1 MEAQLKKARAQLHR
15 STRRCSHESERSERN
30 RSNLD
35 EHTGALA
42 NPKPTLHIVLK
53 CIRQCLQ
60 VFFSLLSAALY
71 LAFLPVFSLF
81 FACSALFGGALW
93 IIGRLVRPTKDNGKS
108 H

>member
-1 MEAQLKKARAQLHR
+1 M
-15 STRRCSHESERSERN
+15 
-30 RSNLD
+30 NLND
-35 EHTGALA
+35 VKEIDRTWTNTPVPLA

-71 LAFLPVFSLF
+71 LAFLPVFSLLLV
-81 FACSALFGGALW
+81 CSALLGGALW
-93 IIGRLVRPTKDNGKS
+93 IAGRLVRPKKDNGKS